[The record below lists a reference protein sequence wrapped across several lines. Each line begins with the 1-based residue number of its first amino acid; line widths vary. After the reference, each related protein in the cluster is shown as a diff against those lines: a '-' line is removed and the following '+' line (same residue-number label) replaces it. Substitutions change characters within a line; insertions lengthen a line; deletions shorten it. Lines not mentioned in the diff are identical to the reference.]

1 MKLKLYIFLL
11 LIVIFLVSAWRL
23 EDVLTLQSLKASYQ
37 ILNEYKDSNTVLFA
51 AAYFVLYVF
60 SVAFSVPGAAI
71 LTLAGGALFG
81 LVKGTILVSFAS
93 SIGALLAFFA
103 SRYFLRSF
111 VISKFSNQ
119 YRKIKANFSANES
132 RYLLSLRLV
141 PVFPFFLINIIMG
154 LLPIGWKRF
163 YMVSQLGMLPGTIVY
178 INAGSKLSNLESI
191 DQILTPPILISLV
204 LVAIFPYIMGRTLKV
219 VA

>member
-1 MKLKLYIFLL
+1 MLY
-11 LIVIFLVSAWRL
+11 
-23 EDVLTLQSLKASYQ
+23 
-37 ILNEYKDSNTVLFA
+37 LF
-51 AAYFVLYVF
+51 
-60 SVAFSVPGAAI
+60 SMAFSVPGAAI
-71 LTLAGGALFG
+71 LTLAGALFG

-119 YRKIKANFSANES
+119 YRKVKANFSANES

-154 LLPIGWKRF
+154 LLPIGWKSLYGQPVRNAAWNYCVHKCRF
-163 YMVSQLGMLPGTIVY
+163 
-178 INAGSKLSNLESI
+178 
-191 DQILTPPILISLV
+191 
-204 LVAIFPYIMGRTLKV
+204 
-219 VA
+219 